1 MGLLSVITGKG
12 KVTDV
17 LGTVS
22 IEDFTRL
29 VEENEMLRKNFTVLK
44 KEFEDFKREISA
56 KMTEFTSA
64 IEDTKQTVIESAT
77 TQVIGKTKVLNQPLV
92 DALKRRETA
101 ELRQKA
107 NTLASRIRK
116 KIGGRPNAPWT
127 LAYGT
132 LKEVTGFDVF
142 AHEKESMCENGKTKG
157 PSYLNTVIKKGYMP
171 QLVLILE
178 SLDAETI

>member
-56 KMTEFTSA
+56 KM
-64 IEDTKQTVIESAT
+64 EDTKQTVIESAT

-92 DALKRRETA
+92 DALKRREAA

-107 NTLASRIRK
+107 NALASRIRK

-142 AHEKESMCENGKTKG
+142 AHEKELMCENGKTKG